1 MAQTRAYATYI
12 DVDGTTKR
20 YIDMTEQMT
29 SHVDLIG
36 HTIIGLISG
45 SSWPIRER
53 AFMAALTTM
62 NRYEIQRVARFVTE
76 LQGSFIYHTEIEA
89 HQKRRHDS

>member
-20 YIDMTEQMT
+20 YIDMPEQMT
-29 SHVDLIG
+29 DQVDLIG

-45 SSWPIRER
+45 AAWPIRER

-62 NRYEIQRVARFVTE
+62 NRYEIQRVARFVDE
-76 LQGSFIYHTEIEA
+76 LQGSFIYYNEIAA
-89 HQKRRHDS
+89 HEKRQRDS

>member
-1 MAQTRAYATYI
+1 MAHTRAFATYI
-12 DVDGTTKR
+12 DVDGTTRR

-29 SHVDLIG
+29 NQVDLVG

-45 SSWPIRER
+45 TPWPIRER

-62 NRYEIQRVARFVTE
+62 NRYEIQRVARFVDE
-76 LQGSFIYHTEIEA
+76 LQVSFIYYNEIETL
-89 HQKRRHDS
+89 QKRQRDS

>member
-1 MAQTRAYATYI
+1 MAQTRAFATYT

-20 YIDMTEQMT
+20 YIDMSEQMT
-29 SHVDLIG
+29 NQVDLIG

-45 SSWPIRER
+45 TSWPIRER

-62 NRYEIQRVARFVTE
+62 NRYEIERVARFVNE
-76 LQGSFIYHTEIEA
+76 LQGSFVYYNEIEA
-89 HQKRRHDS
+89 LQNRRRDS